1 MAVIQ
6 DISGF
11 QIFSGSELGHA
22 HVVAHRMLD
31 LGRFNRG
38 HQILGEWLENRAGSG
53 SQWVHIQWHM
63 LVFELAVGD
72 WQSAYARFL
81 REVLPVA
88 LAGDQAVTD
97 AASGLWRLALAS
109 PSATTLPWEE
119 VASGARHRLSVE
131 REPYVELH
139 DLLAL
144 TGASDAQSIA
154 SWIERRRWDA
164 KRNQT
169 LLGFAQAF
177 LHLASGQLLDAAAHF
192 ERVLP
197 SMGTLGGSRA
207 QNELFHE
214 LYRFTKRTTAERR
227 VA

>member
-11 QIFSGSELGHA
+11 QIFSGSDLGHA

-31 LGRFNRG
+31 LGRFDRG
-38 HQILGEWLENRAGSG
+38 YQILREWLENRAGSG

-88 LAGDQAVTD
+88 RAGDQAVTD

-119 VASGARHRLSVE
+119 VASGARHRLGLK

-144 TGASDAQSIA
+144 TGARDVQSIA
-154 SWIERRRWDA
+154 GWLELRRRET

-169 LLGFAQAF
+169 LLGFAQGL

-197 SMGTLGGSRA
+197 ALGTLGGSRA
-207 QNELFHE
+207 QNELFDE
-214 LYRFTKRTTAERR
+214 LYRFTQRATVERR